1 MFVAANVQQI
11 FFCTK
16 YFRNFF
22 RFLANFLRFSP
33 KFALFSAKFATLLHN
48 LAHKTAKICPISW
61 PTALSTPIS
70 SYKMVINPISTRL
83 WTIESLPKHDTK
95 CATTDA
101 ASATKSTRKEI
112 QLQKVAQNQ
121 THWSQK
127 LSTAGSRERALATII
142 DRQGHVT
149 RQRPGGSGGGGELV
163 RRNANFGQFSCE

>member
-1 MFVAANVQQI
+1 MYNRFSFAPNIFATFFVFWPI
-11 FFCTK
+11 FFIFHPNSP
-16 YFRNFF
+16 YFRPNSPCCCTFF
-22 RFLANFLRFSP
+22 
-33 KFALFSAKFATLLHN
+33 
-48 LAHKTAKICPISW
+48 AHKTAKNCPISW

-83 WTIESLPKHDTK
+83 WPIESLPKRSTK
-95 CATTDA
+95 CATADT
-101 ASATKSTRKEI
+101 ASATKSSHKEI

-127 LSTAGSRERALATII
+127 LSTAGSRKRALATII
-142 DRQGHVT
+142 NRQGHVT